1 MKVKEVMNKEVK
13 TILPNTPLLMV
24 NQTFQKYN
32 LSYLFVVN
40 EKNEVEGII
49 TYSDLFRLVLP
60 SYQKVMQEGL
70 IWLSPEVIEERA
82 RELMDKPVSEFMKRK
97 IISADSNE
105 LVFKAGAEMI
115 ANNIKQMPVIENNK
129 LVGVISFHDILW
141 ELLMVNRQ

>member
-13 TILPNTPLLMV
+13 TILPNTPLQMV

-40 EKNEVEGII
+40 EKKEVEGII

-141 ELLMVNRQ
+141 ELSMVNRP